1 MSAIALYRS
10 AVGKKAAMAAS
21 GLVLFGFVLL
31 HLLGNLQV
39 FLGADKL
46 NAYSRFLHSLG
57 GLLWAARLI
66 LLGAV
71 LVHIVA
77 AYQVAAM
84 QRAARPIG
92 YARRQNLASTYASRT
107 MKYGGVVILLFIVYH
122 LLHFTFGNAHPAFN
136 PDDVYANVVTGF
148 RVVPVALFYIAAQ
161 LALGLHLRHG
171 VWSLFQS
178 AGIHGVRLEGQLKLG
193 AAAFAAFVT
202 LGNISIPVAV
212 LAGLVHL

>member
-21 GLVLFGFVLL
+21 GLVLFGFVLV

-39 FLGADKL
+39 FLGAEKL
-46 NAYSRFLHSLG
+46 NAYSRFLHNLG

-71 LVHIVA
+71 LIHIVA

-122 LLHFTFGNAHPAFN
+122 LLHLTFGNAHPTFN
-136 PDDVYANVVTGF
+136 PVDVYANVVTGF

-178 AGIHGVRLEGQLKLG
+178 AGIHGSRLDGQLKLG